1 MGYLDERT
9 FPPYFRSAFI
19 TVIPFPVPE
28 RLHTNPPIVRE
39 STRGYKAADGSDPW
53 ITANTEGNSVT
64 HRRILYRGRPAWQQP
79 PLRLPPYRQHAPRSP
94 TANPLAAR
102 RLRFRFRRRLLRR
115 VMPQPPSS
123 GPALLVPVPSARGGT
138 RAVDFILLPRG
149 GSWARRGVLGWGFPL
164 LGLWEVPSPAARAG
178 APLGRSAAPRAW
190 CACRAACSLVLF
202 GCGVLWPASGGFLC
216 GVRWLSPLC
225 HSTLLA

>member
-1 MGYLDERT
+1 M
-9 FPPYFRSAFI
+9 AAI
-19 TVIPFPVPE
+19 
-28 RLHTNPPIVRE
+28 
-39 STRGYKAADGSDPW
+39 RG
-53 ITANTEGNSVT
+53 
-64 HRRILYRGRPAWQQP
+64 
-79 PLRLPPYRQHAPRSP
+79 LPPTPRAIPSRTAVYYTVAGQPGRARAATAAPSP
-94 TANPLAAR
+94 SVSASTHPALPSANPLTAR
-102 RLRFRFRRRLLRR
+102 RLLRFLLRLRR

-216 GVRWLSPLC
+216 GVRWLSPLR